1 MSSGTSNRRRGRPAR
16 STTFQLVPVRHAT
29 PNPRKFGRAFLALA
43 VYRGELQ
50 VESENAEGE
59 ARDGTA

>member
-1 MSSGTSNRRRGRPAR
+1 MSSGSSNRRRGRPAR

-43 VYRGELQ
+43 VHRAELE
-50 VESENAEGE
+50 VDFEIADEE
-59 ARDGTA
+59 ARNGTA

>member
-29 PNPRKFGRAFLALA
+29 PNPHKLGRAFLALA
-43 VYRGELQ
+43 IHRAELQ
-50 VESENAEGE
+50 IDFEVTEGE
-59 ARDGTA
+59 NRDGTA

>member
-29 PNPRKFGRAFLALA
+29 PNSRKLGRAFLALA
-43 VYRGELQ
+43 VHRAELE
-50 VESENAEGE
+50 VDFESAEGE
-59 ARDGTA
+59 ARNGTA

>member
-29 PNPRKFGRAFLALA
+29 PNTRKLGRAFLALA
-43 VYRGELQ
+43 VHRAELE
-50 VESENAEGE
+50 VDYEIADGE
-59 ARDGTA
+59 ARHGTA

>member
-29 PNPRKFGRAFLALA
+29 PNSRKLGRAFLALA
-43 VYRGELQ
+43 VHRAELE
-50 VESENAEGE
+50 VDFESA
-59 ARDGTA
+59 